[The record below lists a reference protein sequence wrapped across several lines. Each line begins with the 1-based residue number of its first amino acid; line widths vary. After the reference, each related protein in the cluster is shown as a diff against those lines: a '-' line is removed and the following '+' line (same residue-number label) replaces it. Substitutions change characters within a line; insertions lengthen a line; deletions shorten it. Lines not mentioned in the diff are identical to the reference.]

1 MGWKARLEYCPE
13 VREFLVT
20 PLSTACLHE
29 RHGAI
34 FPALKGTFHV
44 ATPGAE
50 SAVYGYL
57 VVK

>member
-1 MGWKARLEYCPE
+1 MERLEYCPE

-29 RHGAI
+29 RHGAT
-34 FPALKGTFHV
+34 FRALKGTFHV

-50 SAVYGYL
+50 SAVYGCL

>member
-1 MGWKARLEYCPE
+1 MGGRARLEYLSRGTRLPSYA
-13 VREFLVT
+13 
-20 PLSTACLHE
+20 LSTACLHE
-29 RHGAI
+29 RHGAT